1 MSDNIDFARN
11 KNLIVS
17 LARAL
22 EASNA
27 TTVSELI
34 TYLEGASAGFGTAA
48 NLDVG
53 TLQGQ
58 LAALGVGGKFDASLL
73 PDSAG
78 AVWGGIT
85 GSIANQTDLIG
96 GSGKLL
102 TSLIPDEVLSA
113 MRYRGTWNA
122 TTNVRSVEGTA
133 MPAASG
139 SNKGHYYKVSVA
151 GSTNLDGITDWAIGD
166 WVISNGSTYD
176 KIDNTDA
183 VVSVAGL
190 TGVVPAATQA
200 QAEAGTATNAL
211 MTPQR
216 TAQAIAALAG
226 GGGLPNTKIAFK
238 TDTAQ
243 ISGPGTWFDT
253 GLSVSIS
260 VANAANRVLLEA
272 AVSAGAPQ
280 GNSAFFRFVRSDG
293 TVLTQGDTDGGRV
306 RLNFGSEGI
315 RDYALL
321 SLSGMAIDLPGSTG
335 VKTFK
340 LQWRGSSNLI
350 YLNKWAIDT
359 NDPNY
364 PRAVSSLKATEIGPA

>member
-85 GSIANQTDLIG
+85 GSITNQTDLIAP
-96 GSGKLL
+96 SGKLL

-133 MPAASG
+133 MPAANG

-190 TGVVPAATQA
+190 EGAVSATGLTAALNAFTSSLKGLVPASGG
-200 QAEAGTATNAL
+200 GTANFLRADGTWAAPNA
-211 MTPQR
+211 
-216 TAQAIAALAG
+216 
-226 GGGLPNTKIAFK
+226 GGGLPAPE
-238 TDTAQ
+238 Q
-243 ISGPGTWFDT
+243 ICSSYYGNISIGTWYNYT
-253 GLSVSIS
+253 GASRTVELKQFSTSGTIFVTKSS
-260 VANAANRVLLEA
+260 TASPATFNTLNSAMGSSTTLTTTVEANAAL
-272 AVSAGAPQ
+272 AVYPNN
-280 GNSAFFRFVRSDG
+280 NSTYTWG
-293 TVLTQGDTDGGRV
+293 TVTCT
-306 RLNFGSEGI
+306 
-315 RDYALL
+315 A
-321 SLSGMAIDLPGSTG
+321 
-335 VKTFK
+335 
-340 LQWRGSSNLI
+340 
-350 YLNKWAIDT
+350 
-359 NDPNY
+359 
-364 PRAVSSLKATEIGPA
+364 